1 VEKWLDL
8 LTPSAAAL
16 ALLLVLALL
25 VQAIRHG
32 RSVRRLEK
40 RLAEEEGAAARV
52 SLDRLQQLQR
62 RSSISSAP
70 VETAERAPRG
80 PSNLPAIAAIVT
92 VLALVGGT
100 AWYVF
105 FRDSGDDTSN
115 GSTSTATPSTPTQA
129 PTPVPAGPQQVPDN
143 PEPLP
148 NSKAAYTILVLNGT
162 TIVGAAGSR
171 VAPRVVEAGWNT
183 ADSDNAT
190 SRDVKESFVVYLPGK
205 EAVADNVGKD
215 LGIKKKS
222 PADGIS
228 LTQSTAD
235 VDAIVIV
242 GEDLANRFAP

>member
-1 VEKWLDL
+1 
-8 LTPSAAAL
+8 
-16 ALLLVLALL
+16 LVLALL

-32 RSVRRLEK
+32 RAVRRLEK

-62 RSSISSAP
+62 RSSIASSA
-70 VETAERAPRG
+70 VETVERAPRG
-80 PSNLPAIAAIVT
+80 PSNIPAIAAVAT
-92 VLALVGGT
+92 VVALVAGT

-105 FRDSGDDTSN
+105 FRDTDGADSAAPETTQSVR
-115 GSTSTATPSTPTQA
+115 STPTQA
-129 PTPVPAGPQQVPDN
+129 PQPAGPQEIPAN

-171 VAPRVVEAGWNT
+171 VAPRVTEAGWNT
-183 ADSDNAT
+183 AQPDNAT

-215 LGIKKKS
+215 LGIRKKS
-222 PADGIS
+222 PPDGVG
-228 LTQSTAD
+228 LDQDTAD

>member
-1 VEKWLDL
+1 MEKWLDL

-25 VQAIRHG
+25 VQAVRHG

-62 RSSISSAP
+62 RTSISSAP
-70 VETAERAPRG
+70 IESAERAPRG
-80 PSNLPAIAAIVT
+80 PSNLPAIAAVVT

-105 FRDSGDDTSN
+105 FRDSGDGDSAAPQT
-115 GSTSTATPSTPTQA
+115 TSTPTQTA
-129 PTPVPAGPQQVPDN
+129 RPEPVPPGPREVPAT
-143 PEPLP
+143 PAALR

-162 TIVGAAGSR
+162 NITGAAGSR
-171 VAPRVVEAGWNT
+171 INPRVIEAGWNT
-183 ADSDNAT
+183 AQPGDSPT
-190 SRDVKESFVVYLPGK
+190 KGVKEAFVVFFPGK
-205 EAVADNVGKD
+205 EEIADNVAKD
-215 LGIKKKS
+215 LGITKKS
-222 PADGIS
+222 PPDGIG
-228 LTQSTAD
+228 LDRDTAD